1 MGSIVLLDEL
11 TINKIAAGEV
21 VERPASVVKE
31 MIENSIDAGAK
42 HITVE
47 IKNGGISF
55 IRITDD
61 GKGIQKDD
69 VEMAFERHATS
80 KIRSADDLTEVK
92 SMGFRGE
99 ALASIAAIANVEL
112 VSKQETDEI
121 GTRIVVEGGNVLSLD
136 EIGCSKGTT
145 ITVRNL
151 FYNTPV
157 RYKFLKKDFTESGY
171 IEDVVTRIALIHPE
185 VAIKYINT
193 GKVAISTNGSGN
205 IRDAIYSI
213 FGKEVAN
220 SLIDVDYE
228 FEYIKINGVIGKP
241 NICRSNRSNQIF
253 YVNTRYVKDKTLSSA
268 VEQAFKGVLPF
279 GKFPFLVLNVEMN
292 ASKVDVNVHPAK
304 LEVRFAEE
312 SLVFKAMYHAIKDAL
327 LKQDIIKENPAI
339 DENQIKVSAFEQKKE
354 EIREKVEDS
363 TPKKQE
369 IPESVKLSG
378 EELINKLK
386 LLQDELKKEVQEN
399 PNIQLTDE
407 YKQMTEKYNSKIAY
421 VSNNEIPQTD
431 ANLSENQDEKIENI
445 AKNDEGIKEE
455 NKELSDVESNPKQT
469 QDVISEENVEIN
481 LENNEKIIP
490 VEENEETDLDDSLE
504 LLPNIT
510 FRGNILETP
519 DDNSEKTLEIP
530 LEDNIEQPEDVNQ
543 EDINESKLEEDN
555 IESKLEENNNKPI
568 IETDEIN
575 SIPEEQVETTVEQPI
590 EDQNGENTEISFRQM
605 YKKLF
610 GKEPYGG
617 RNVEST
623 EDKKNIYSMNEDD
636 FSQDN
641 LSMFESE
648 EQYNK
653 PVYKLIGTAFESY
666 IILEIQ
672 NELYVMDQKLANERI
687 MSEKIKNIFYN
698 EQNKSSQM
706 LLLPDLIDLDV
717 KQMNIAKD
725 NKKLFEKAGFTLEDF
740 GENTIRLSGVPEICV
755 DLNTEDLFK
764 EILEEINQA
773 PRNDEE
779 QKEKKFIDAIASK
792 VAERMPIHSSQEDIE
807 NLIEALLS
815 LQNPFVNSEGKPI
828 AIKMNRYEIER
839 KFARK

>member
-1 MGSIVLLDEL
+1 M
-11 TINKIAAGEV
+11 
-21 VERPASVVKE
+21 
-31 MIENSIDAGAK
+31 
-42 HITVE
+42 
-47 IKNGGISF
+47 
-55 IRITDD
+55 
-61 GKGIQKDD
+61 
-69 VEMAFERHATS
+69 
-80 KIRSADDLTEVK
+80 
-92 SMGFRGE
+92 
-99 ALASIAAIANVEL
+99 
-112 VSKQETDEI
+112 
-121 GTRIVVEGGNVLSLD
+121 
-136 EIGCSKGTT
+136 
-145 ITVRNL
+145 
-151 FYNTPV
+151 
-157 RYKFLKKDFTESGY
+157 
-171 IEDVVTRIALIHPE
+171 
-185 VAIKYINT
+185 
-193 GKVAISTNGSGN
+193 
-205 IRDAIYSI
+205 
-213 FGKEVAN
+213 
-220 SLIDVDYE
+220 
-228 FEYIKINGVIGKP
+228 
-241 NICRSNRSNQIF
+241 
-253 YVNTRYVKDKTLSSA
+253 
-268 VEQAFKGVLPF
+268 
-279 GKFPFLVLNVEMN
+279 
-292 ASKVDVNVHPAK
+292 
-304 LEVRFAEE
+304 
-312 SLVFKAMYHAIKDAL
+312 
-327 LKQDIIKENPAI
+327 
-339 DENQIKVSAFEQKKE
+339 
-354 EIREKVEDS
+354 
-363 TPKKQE
+363 
-369 IPESVKLSG
+369 
-378 EELINKLK
+378 
-386 LLQDELKKEVQEN
+386 QDELKKEVQEN

-407 YKQMTEKYNSKIAY
+407 YKQMTEKYNSKIAD
-421 VSNNEIPQTD
+421 VSKNENSQTD

-455 NKELSDVESNPKQT
+455 NKELSDIESNPEQT
-469 QDVISEENVEIN
+469 QEVISEENVEIN

-555 IESKLEENNNKPI
+555 IESKLEENNNEPI

-792 VAERMPIHSSQEDIE
+792 VAERMPINSSQEDIE

>member
-99 ALASIAAIANVEL
+99 ALASVAAIANVEL

-185 VAIKYINT
+185 IAIKYINT

-386 LLQDELKKEVQEN
+386 ILQDELKKEVQEN

-407 YKQMTEKYNSKIAY
+407 YKQMTEKYNSKIAD
-421 VSNNEIPQTD
+421 VSKTEISQTD
-431 ANLSENQDEKIENI
+431 ANLTENQDETIENI
-445 AKNDEGIKEE
+445 AKNDEVINEE

-469 QDVISEENVEIN
+469 QDVIS
-481 LENNEKIIP
+481 
-490 VEENEETDLDDSLE
+490 EENEETDLDDSLE

-555 IESKLEENNNKPI
+555 IESKLEENNNEPI

-617 RNVEST
+617 RNVESP
-623 EDKKNIYSMNEDD
+623 EDNKNIYSMNEDD

-792 VAERMPIHSSQEDIE
+792 VAESMPINSSQEDIE

>member
-80 KIRSADDLTEVK
+80 KIRSADDLADVK

-99 ALASIAAIANVEL
+99 ALASIAAIANIEL

-220 SLIDVDYE
+220 RLIDVDYE

-407 YKQMTEKYNSKIAY
+407 YKQMTEKYNSKIAD
-421 VSNNEIPQTD
+421 VSKNEIPQTD
-431 ANLSENQDEKIENI
+431 ANLSENQDETIENI
-445 AKNDEGIKEE
+445 TKNDEGIKEE

-481 LENNEKIIP
+481 LENNENIIP

-555 IESKLEENNNKPI
+555 IESKLEENNNEPI

-792 VAERMPIHSSQEDIE
+792 VAERMPINSSQEDIE